1 MVSVQGW
8 PVCWRLYWT
17 SCCDN
22 LCKSKV
28 IALENS
34 GICLSY
40 FVATHWC
47 SVLLTYIPMTCC
59 GPAAVNWDSTLWHS
73 SSWWPDVV
81 LLLWIEIQHCDTVH
95 PDEWPAVVLL
105 LWIEIQHSDTVP
117 LYLLHLITKLITL
130 QHKAYTW
137 WWTSHHRRPSSCR
150 RVYVCDA
157 VLLVVWRVFI
167 LRLLGCDCE

>member
-1 MVSVQGW
+1 
-8 PVCWRLYWT
+8 
-17 SCCDN
+17 
-22 LCKSKV
+22 
-28 IALENS
+28 
-34 GICLSY
+34 
-40 FVATHWC
+40 VATHWW
-47 SVLLTYIPMTCC
+47 SDLLTYTLMSDLMWSCCCELRFNTVTKYILMTWC

-73 SSWWPDVV
+73 SSWWVTWCGPAAVNWDST
-81 LLLWIEIQHCDTVH
+81 LWHSSSW
-95 PDEWPAVVLL
+95 WPAVVLL

-117 LYLLHLITKLITL
+117 LYLLHLITKLITV